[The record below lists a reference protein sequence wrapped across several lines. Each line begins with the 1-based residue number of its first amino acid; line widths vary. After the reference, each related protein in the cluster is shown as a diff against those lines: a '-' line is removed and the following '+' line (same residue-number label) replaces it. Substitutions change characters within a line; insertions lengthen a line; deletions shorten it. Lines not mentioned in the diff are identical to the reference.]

1 MPLRAMPAAISR
13 AQGGEAMSGRE
24 HLEGRVF
31 IVRDGHARPLTWQEH
46 LCMEVADKD
55 STIHGSTHGHD
66 AGCTCKACAAAHQVM
81 RGEPP
86 ADDPEFLDGIMT
98 AIRIARGLE

>member
-1 MPLRAMPAAISR
+1 
-13 AQGGEAMSGRE
+13 MSGHG

-31 IVRDGHARPLTWQEH
+31 VVRDGHARPITWQEH
-46 LCMEVADKD
+46 LCLEVADRD

-66 AGCTCKACAAAHQVM
+66 AGCTCKACATAHQAM